1 MKFSL
6 PREVFLKVL
15 RAVSGVVD
23 KKTSPGI
30 GLAFSHVL
38 LFVKGGVLSVV
49 ATDQEMEMISTTA
62 LEGAED
68 GAIAVSFRKLY
79 DVCRALTQ
87 DVITLSDS
95 DDGGVT
101 LRAGKSRFSI
111 KAISAAEYPR
121 LQVESTGQSFSVSA
135 KSLKLLLERT
145 AFAMAEEDVRYFLNG
160 MLLDCSG
167 DNTLAAVATDGHR
180 LAFNQMKL
188 DVTPSFAKIIVPR
201 KGVFEMLR
209 VLGEAGDE
217 VVVEVSERLLSLRTP
232 WVSLTTRLLD
242 GKFPD
247 YRKVIPS
254 AGDKKA
260 TGARKSLKEAFVRV
274 SALFSEKL
282 KTARM
287 SFSGAQMKVFANNS
301 DNDVAEEEVDIDYSG
316 EELDIGFN
324 VRYIIDFLNV
334 NQSEMVEISLSSP
347 NHSAVIKGVGDE
359 SSLYVIMPMRL

>member
-1 MKFSL
+1 MKFSV
-6 PREVFLKVL
+6 PREVFLRVL

-30 GLAFSHVL
+30 GIAFSHVL
-38 LFVKGGVLSVV
+38 LSVKGGVLSVV
-49 ATDQEMEMISTTA
+49 ATDQEMEMISTTP
-62 LEGAED
+62 LEGADD

-87 DVITLSDS
+87 DVITLSESGEGD
-95 DDGGVT
+95 VT

-111 KAISAAEYPR
+111 KAIPASSYPR
-121 LQVESTGQSFSVSA
+121 LQVESGGHRLSVCA
-135 KSLKLLLERT
+135 KKLKALLERT

-160 MLLDCSG
+160 MLLDGSNE
-167 DNTLAAVATDGHR
+167 NTLAAVATDGHR
-180 LAFNQMKL
+180 LAFNRMPIESSP
-188 DVTPSFAKIIVPR
+188 TFAKIIVPR

-217 VVVEVSERLLSLRTP
+217 VILEVSEKLLSLRTP

-242 GKFPD
+242 GRFPD
-247 YRKVIPS
+247 YKKVIPES
-254 AGDKKA
+254 GDKVA
-260 TGARKSLKEAFVRV
+260 EGPRKSLKEAFVRV

-287 SFSGAQMKVFANNS
+287 SFSDAQMKVFANNS

-316 EELDIGFN
+316 ENMDIGFN
-324 VRYIIDFLNV
+324 VRYIVDFLNV
-334 NQSEMVEISLSSP
+334 IQAERIQICLTSP
-347 NHSAVIKGVGDE
+347 NHSALIKGVGDE
-359 SSLYVIMPMRL
+359 GSLYVIMPMRL